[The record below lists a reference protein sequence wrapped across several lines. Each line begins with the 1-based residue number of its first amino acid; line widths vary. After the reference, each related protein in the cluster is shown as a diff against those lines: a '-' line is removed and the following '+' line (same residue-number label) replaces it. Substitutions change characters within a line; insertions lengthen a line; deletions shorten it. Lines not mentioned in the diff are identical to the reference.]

1 MIKERGRVVALE
13 SDSLWVETIQQSSC
27 GSCSAKKGCGQK
39 LWLKAGYKSVGHI
52 RVLLQNHDPAAFKID
67 DYVEIGIA
75 EHVISKGS
83 LLVYMVPLLGL
94 LGGAIFG
101 DMLGD
106 KSGLSFGV
114 DAEAASVSLGLLGLV
129 VGGAVVRMHSFLAK
143 NDKRF
148 QPVVISHA
156 DQAVLASE
164 VF

>member
-13 SDSLWVETIQQSSC
+13 SNSVWVETIQQSSC
-27 GSCSAKKGCGQK
+27 GSCSATKGCGQK

-52 RVLLQNHDPAAFKID
+52 RVLLQDHDPAAFKID

-83 LLVYMVPLLGL
+83 VLVYMVPLLGL
-94 LGGAIFG
+94 LGGA
-101 DMLGD
+101 MLGD
-106 KSGLSFGV
+106 NSGLSFGV
-114 DAEAASVSLGLLGLV
+114 DTEAASVSLGLLGLV
-129 VGGAVVRMHSFLAK
+129 VGGAVVRMHSFLSK